1 MLIGSAQGGM
11 DIEAVAEKTPDAII
25 KEYVNIDTG
34 RLTMECLY
42 ILKRK
47 KYSHSSS
54 TGLFALLM
62 MTAGSILS
70 KRPVLRITLAVFS
83 VL

>member
-47 KYSHSSS
+47 K
-54 TGLFALLM
+54 
-62 MTAGSILS
+62 
-70 KRPVLRITLAVFS
+70 
-83 VL
+83 